1 MNRIGM
7 ASDASALRAAA
18 WWVVAFVALWP
29 LHGPAEVVL
38 SLGALIALGWL
49 AAQRFRRSEALLSR
63 EAWAMTTVLFLSYW
77 LPELFSTFDAIDIRR
92 SLWEVATDLRYL
104 PFLWLVAMAVDRVRN
119 RGLVWTGI
127 AIVIGIWTLDGLLQT
142 WLDFSPV
149 LKLLDTL
156 GFAVNPYMTADRLSG
171 IFGASNLKLG
181 LVLASMSPFALAM
194 ARDRWGLLGWIVGA
208 LALGTVILLA
218 GARAAWITYAL
229 VLLVQGM
236 QLIGARRVLLLVIAG
251 LLGVIVL
258 ANFGLYRQAGN
269 DISSW
274 RSDPSAAGASGKLD
288 QRLGRTEAMLS
299 GDSAGMDIA
308 LSGRVSIW
316 RTALAMANS
325 HPFNGVG
332 VRDFRKAYSRYA
344 APDDWWMRGD
354 NHGALHAH
362 QIVLELLSETG
373 VIGLLL
379 WLIGALLAIRAWR
392 YATTSAREK
401 AAAPGL
407 ALAVTVFPFNTHLAF
422 YSNFWGGLTLL
433 LAALYAGALF
443 ARDGDVTQPAIAAD
457 VART

>member
-1 MNRIGM
+1 MTRIGM
-7 ASDASALRAAA
+7 TSDATALRAAA

-29 LHGPAEVVL
+29 LHGPAEALL
-38 SLGALIALGWL
+38 SLGALVALGWL

-119 RGLVWTGI
+119 RRLVWAGI
-127 AIVIGIWTLDGLLQT
+127 AIVIGIWTFDGLLQT
-142 WLDFSPV
+142 WLDFSPI
-149 LKLLDTL
+149 LKALDTL

-171 IFGASNLKLG
+171 IFGATNLKLG

-194 ARDRWGLLGWIVGA
+194 ARDRAGWLGWIVCA
-208 LALGTVILLA
+208 LALGAVILLA

-229 VLLVQGM
+229 VLLAQGGM
-236 QLIGARRVLLLVIAG
+236 LFGARQVLLVVLAG
-251 LLGVIVL
+251 VLGVIVI
-258 ANFGLYRQAGN
+258 ANFGPYRLGGN
-269 DISSW
+269 DTTSW
-274 RSDPSAAGASGKLD
+274 QSVSIGEGASGKLD
-288 QRLGRTEAMLS
+288 QRFNRSEAMLS
-299 GDSAGMDIA
+299 GGSEGMDIA

-316 RTALAMANS
+316 RTALAMAKS
-325 HPFNGVG
+325 HPINGVG
-332 VRDFRKAYSRYA
+332 VRDFRKAYAHYA

-392 YATTSAREK
+392 YATPAARAK
-401 AAAPGL
+401 AAVPGL
-407 ALAVTVFPFNTHLAF
+407 ALAVTVFPLNTHLAF
-422 YSNFWGGLTLL
+422 YSTFWGGLTLL

-443 ARDGDVTQPAIAAD
+443 ARDGDATQAAIAAG